1 MSVSMYWYKPATAR
15 KELGSS
21 YDLKWAI
28 AKRYA
33 KQDGSCHEAFTLTEE
48 AIPFLEGVAAA
59 SKDDLAKD
67 AQRMIVD
74 IQQYGSID
82 VEYK

>member
-15 KELGSS
+15 KELGCS
-21 YDLKWAI
+21 YDLKWAL

-33 KQDGSCHEAFTLTEE
+33 EHDGSCHEAFTLTRE
-48 AIPFLEGVAAA
+48 AIPYLQGIAAA
-59 SKDDLAKD
+59 AGDDIAG
-67 AQRMIVD
+67 AANRMIAD
-74 IQQYGSID
+74 IEKYGSID